1 MKKQNIKH
9 PRIALQI
16 EKNRAHGRA
25 LLEGIADYALVQT
38 DWRLGLVDPKTLQ
51 DVSSVRKF
59 DGLIV
64 RVMDDAMSDARRE
77 SRRPVVDTC
86 GRRDDGPQLSI
97 RLDDAAKALPRRAL
111 VACPDE
117 VECPRHAFPA

>member
-1 MKKQNIKH
+1 MKKPNIGR

-25 LLEGIADYALVQT
+25 LLEGIADYALEQT
-38 DWRLGLVDPKTLQ
+38 DWRLELVDPEILQ

-64 RVMDDAMSDARRE
+64 RVMDDATADVLRIITVKWETKSCSFR
-77 SRRPVVDTC
+77 
-86 GRRDDGPQLSI
+86 
-97 RLDDAAKALPRRAL
+97 K
-111 VACPDE
+111 
-117 VECPRHAFPA
+117 